1 MGKLYQIY
9 QKCVSPQARV
19 FVVTILFYLSLFL
32 SVNNRTFLL
41 LSFLYLAGLY
51 WCTKNLK
58 LSLFLVFVATL
69 PFAKGRGYQ
78 IFLMAREDVQLRQLF
93 DLVYYF
99 PLYFSGFFLLLL
111 SYLHVRSKI
120 VEKKVAHIKNSRLGI
135 TFLFAL
141 FIFESLFS
149 SGYTAFPTVVI
160 LSAVQLL
167 MLLFVLLLPTLLQFN
182 ARQLRNTV
190 MAVLCATV
198 LFQATWAGL
207 QLLHGGPL
215 GKDIEAILPNGEFGI
230 VAAED
235 ASFLRANGTF
245 FEPSILGTFL
255 FSASSVLLIT
265 ALKKERKA
273 VPKKVLLL
281 SSLLGFGAIISTGSR
296 MLYLLAFPTLV
307 FIIGANVHNKKRIL
321 GSFFR
326 KNAWK
331 TIIGITLFLIV
342 ATPIVVKRFASFSEV
357 FSQYGSARYRIQLA
371 QAAVKI
377 TENYPFG
384 RGLSLSHY
392 YFSDTFTQKDYIF
405 DPAYPHNIF
414 FQILAETGPIG
425 LVLFIGF
432 IYLLMRR
439 IPINE
444 MTHYPF
450 YFGSL
455 CFLLAAQFY
464 PIFISHT
471 EVLSYFFLFSGLSLY
486 LENPKHAQK

>member
-1 MGKLYQIY
+1 MDKLYQIY
-9 QKCVSPQARV
+9 QKSVSPQARV

-32 SVNNRTFLL
+32 SANNRTFLV

-78 IFLMAREDVQLRQLF
+78 IFLMAKEDVQLRQLF

-111 SYLHVRSKI
+111 AYLQIRMKI
-120 VEKKVAHIKNSRLGI
+120 FKKKLEDIKNSHLGI
-135 TFLFAL
+135 TGLFSLYIIA
-141 FIFESLFS
+141 SLFS
-149 SGYTAFPTVVI
+149 SGYTAFPIVVL

-167 MLLFVLLLPTLLQFN
+167 MLLFVMLIPTLMQFDRTQLQK
-182 ARQLRNTV
+182 TV
-190 MAVLCATV
+190 LTVLCASV

-207 QLLHGGPL
+207 QLLKGGPL

-255 FSASSVLLIT
+255 FSVSTVLLVSGLTQKQVRLRQVLIT
-265 ALKKERKA
+265 G
-273 VPKKVLLL
+273 
-281 SSLLGFGAIISTGSR
+281 SFLGFGAIIFTGSR
-296 MLYLLAFPTLV
+296 MLYLLILPTLL
-307 FIIGANVHNKKRIL
+307 FILATHVQNKKAVL
-321 GSFFR
+321 SAFVR
-326 KNAWK
+326 KNTWRVLV
-331 TIIGITLFLIV
+331 GVTLLLLI
-342 ATPIVVKRFASFSEV
+342 ATPIVVKRFSSFSEV
-357 FSQYGSARYRIQLA
+357 FSQYGSARYRVQLA
-371 QAAVKI
+371 EAAIKI
-377 TENYPFG
+377 TEDYPFG

-392 YFSDTFTQKDYIF
+392 YFAETFTNTDYIF

-414 FQILAETGPIG
+414 FQVLAETG
-425 LVLFIGF
+425 LVGVMLFFGF
-432 IYLLMRR
+432 VYLLIRR
-439 IPINE
+439 VPLKKS
-444 MTHYPF
+444 TYHPF

-464 PIFISHT
+464 PIFLSHT

-486 LENPKHAQK
+486 LEKPDNAQK